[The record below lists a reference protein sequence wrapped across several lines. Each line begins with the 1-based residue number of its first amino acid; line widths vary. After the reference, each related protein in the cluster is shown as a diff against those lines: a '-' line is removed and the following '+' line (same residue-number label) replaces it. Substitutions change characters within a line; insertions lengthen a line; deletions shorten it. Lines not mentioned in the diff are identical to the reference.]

1 MTIQAVMG
9 DIKFA
14 IGKPFEKWGVAIIQ
28 YFIKG
33 RLPVQHGFGLL
44 GPEAS
49 VIFFS
54 LFMQLFHLPAGP
66 SELHLLGAMPIYL
79 LLGFVPALFG
89 FALGLLFQG
98 LAFAP
103 TDLAH
108 LSINSLSLMLP
119 LIAVH
124 MAFGKN
130 LKTKDLSLKSLAKL
144 DSAFYAGVTLMVGF
158 WLLGE
163 GVTSFATWAVFA
175 ASYAPIV
182 LGEIAFTVGAL
193 QLVQKF
199 GQNNLVA
206 YCFGE
211 MKAA

>member
-1 MTIQAVMG
+1 MHIEPGFVVQSKIILANVGAVGVMG
-9 DIKFA
+9 LYAKDLLA
-14 IGKPFEKWGVAIIQ
+14 KPQLIVRTVLA
-28 YFIKG
+28 
-33 RLPVQHGFGLL
+33 
-44 GPEAS
+44 A
-49 VIFFS
+49 IFFS